1 MPGYR
6 DPPKHSRFRPG
17 TSGNPAGR
25 PKATRALADLLAERV
40 PIVKNG
46 KRQTVAM
53 FEAQLLAQVQRALKE
68 DIKAAQLVHRI
79 FEKEGVSAWGS
90 RPVECVRIPRPDNL
104 PEPLRDLLRRRF
116 QEGASTTHE
125 LNAARGLYF
134 EHAPEIERI
143 REELGCYTD
152 TERFRRHLEVLTGR
166 ARVST

>member
-6 DPPKHSRFRPG
+6 DPPMHSRFRSG

-53 FEAQLLAQVQRALKE
+53 FEAQLLAQVQRALKG
-68 DIKAAQLVHRI
+68 DIKAAQLVLRI

-90 RPVECVRIPRPDNL
+90 RPAEWVRIPRSDNL
-104 PEPLRDLLRRRF
+104 PEPLRRLLLRRF
-116 QEGASTTHE
+116 EEGVSTIHE

-134 EHAPEIERI
+134 QRAPEIERI
-143 REELGCYTD
+143 REELNCYTD
-152 TERFRRHLEVLTGR
+152 TETFRSHLVVLTGR